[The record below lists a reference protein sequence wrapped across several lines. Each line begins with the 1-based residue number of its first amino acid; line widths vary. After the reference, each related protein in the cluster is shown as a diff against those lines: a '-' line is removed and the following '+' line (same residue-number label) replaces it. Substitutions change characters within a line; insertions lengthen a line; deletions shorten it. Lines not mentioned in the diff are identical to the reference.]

1 MEFKKKKQLQDT
13 AGENGTHIET
23 AGPSESAKASRK
35 GRVKTIALIVL
46 AAAILIA
53 GTWSFA
59 AFSESSSTFTTDNAK
74 VTAKMFT
81 ISPVTAGKLL
91 EWNVREGDQVNQ
103 NQVLG
108 RQEVL
113 PYITS
118 PIHGTVVKSNAVAGQ
133 LVSPTVQLAVVADTD
148 NLYIGVNV
156 EETDITRIKIG
167 QPVDV
172 KIDAYPGKTFKGQ
185 VTEIDQATQTFF
197 SSTSSFSTS
206 GTYTKVKQLVPVKVV
221 IENPDSLPLTFG
233 MNATVKIYTKAAVPA
248 PGATTGP
255 EATAKPAALSAY
267 TSSIEAA
274 EWVAVAPNVSG
285 KVATIEVAVGLP
297 VKTGDTLFTLDT
309 ADLQLQ
315 FNQAKASL
323 APAQTAYN
331 DATAQV
337 TRMQKL
343 FEAGAVSKVDRDGA
357 KSKAEAAKGQLEAAQ
372 AAIAILQKKLDDCVV
387 KAPIDGDVS
396 LKSISIGSL
405 AAPNTPAITVI
416 NTRNVLVH
424 INVTEAAIGSI
435 KAGDRAAV
443 TVQSIPVQTTGTI
456 LSVAPACDA
465 KTGLFPVEIRID
477 NTDGQ
482 LKPGMMADVDL
493 QPAA

>member
-1 MEFKKKKQLQDT
+1 M
-13 AGENGTHIET
+13 
-23 AGPSESAKASRK
+23 
-35 GRVKTIALIVL
+35 
-46 AAAILIA
+46 
-53 GTWSFA
+53 
-59 AFSESSSTFTTDNAK
+59 
-74 VTAKMFT
+74 
-81 ISPVTAGKLL
+81 
-91 EWNVREGDQVNQ
+91 
-103 NQVLG
+103 
-108 RQEVL
+108 
-113 PYITS
+113 
-118 PIHGTVVKSNAVAGQ
+118 
-133 LVSPTVQLAVVADTD
+133 
-148 NLYIGVNV
+148 
-156 EETDITRIKIG
+156 
-167 QPVDV
+167 
-172 KIDAYPGKTFKGQ
+172 
-185 VTEIDQATQTFF
+185 
-197 SSTSSFSTS
+197 
-206 GTYTKVKQLVPVKVV
+206 VPVKVV

-233 MNATVKIYTKAAVPA
+233 MNATVKIHTKAAVPA
-248 PGATTGP
+248 PGETTGP
-255 EATAKPAALSAY
+255 EAAAKPVALSAY

-443 TVQSIPVQTTGTI
+443 IVQSIPVKTTGTI